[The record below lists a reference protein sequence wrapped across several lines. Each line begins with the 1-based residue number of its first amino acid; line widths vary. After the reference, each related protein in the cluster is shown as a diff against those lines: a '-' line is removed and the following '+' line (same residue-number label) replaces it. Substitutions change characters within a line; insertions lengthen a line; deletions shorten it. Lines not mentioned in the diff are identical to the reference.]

1 MKREILFRGINF
13 QKEWVCGDLIH
24 SYANDD
30 VAIVYYREGSKT
42 PTFDA
47 VFPESVGQYT
57 GVKDKNGRKIF
68 EGDIV
73 EYIGK
78 RKDNMNKVYHRKVVF
93 HDGAFFLSVE
103 DGVHYPVRTPIYEHN
118 IVNWDVVGNVTDIPE
133 LMK

>member
-1 MKREILFRGINF
+1 MNREILFRGINF
-13 QKEWVCGDLIH
+13 QKEWVFGGLIH

-30 VAIVYYREGSKT
+30 IAIVYYREGCKT

-57 GVKDKNGRKIF
+57 GFKDKNGKKIF
-68 EGDIV
+68 DGDIL

-93 HDGAFFLSVE
+93 HEGMFSLLSKELPVYTALKDHCMKDGRFAWHVI
-103 DGVHYPVRTPIYEHN
+103 GN
-118 IVNWDVVGNVTDIPE
+118 IHDNPE
-133 LMK
+133 LM